1 MRSHTIRNQPLTSGS
16 IPGSILLFAL
26 PLFLGQLLQQFYNM
40 ADAWVIG
47 NFADNNAFAA
57 VSSGGSL
64 TFLVIGFFNGI
75 AVGGGVV
82 ISRYFG
88 AKDRDNT
95 QKAIHTALLF
105 GILASAAA
113 TVVGMSLI
121 PVLLRLM
128 GTPEEVLPYSLE
140 YFRVYFGGV
149 STIILYNMCMAIMQA
164 LGDSIRPLY
173 YLFISSVINVI
184 LDLWFVAGLHWG
196 VTGAAV
202 ATVIAQGL
210 SAALCLVRMSKDK
223 GEATRLQ
230 WKRLRWDGNMM
241 ARIFRQGLPTGVQNA
256 VISLGNVV
264 IQTPISIPSAPM
276 P

>member
-1 MRSHTIRNQPLTSGS
+1 MRSHTIRNRSLTSGS

-47 NFADNNAFAA
+47 NFASNNAFAA

-64 TFLVIGFFNGI
+64 TFLIIGFFNGI

-88 AKDRDNT
+88 AKDRANT

-105 GILASAAA
+105 GILASLAA
-113 TVVGMSLI
+113 TVVG
-121 PVLLRLM
+121 LLLVPTLLGLM

-149 STIILYNMCMAIMQA
+149 STIILYKSCIICAWP
-164 LGDSIRPLY
+164 LCRPWETASGPY
-173 YLFISSVINVI
+173 STF
-184 LDLWFVAGLHWG
+184 
-196 VTGAAV
+196 
-202 ATVIAQGL
+202 
-210 SAALCLVRMSKDK
+210 LCPR
-223 GEATRLQ
+223 
-230 WKRLRWDGNMM
+230 
-241 ARIFRQGLPTGVQNA
+241 
-256 VISLGNVV
+256 
-264 IQTPISIPSAPM
+264 
-276 P
+276 